1 MSHFSSCFHKF
12 SINLRVIS
20 PHAQPQPSH
29 PVTDSSRL
37 LVADRVAQRLGGQSR
52 VVVGQGDPDLV
63 LERAGADV
71 VDLLDGG
78 EDIGIGIEGAV
89 GAAETGPREEVEEDA
104 VAGDVVPLGVVQAVP
119 LAAVIEGGG
128 GAVLLGGGC

>member
-1 MSHFSSCFHKF
+1 M
-12 SINLRVIS
+12 
-20 PHAQPQPSH
+20 
-29 PVTDSSRL
+29 
-37 LVADRVAQRLGGQSR
+37 
-52 VVVGQGDPDLV
+52 

-104 VAGDVVPLGVVQAVP
+104 AAGDVILLGVVQAVP

-128 GAVLLGGGC
+128 GAVLLGWDICQVLFFFVLVRMRLNLRSYRSPCGR